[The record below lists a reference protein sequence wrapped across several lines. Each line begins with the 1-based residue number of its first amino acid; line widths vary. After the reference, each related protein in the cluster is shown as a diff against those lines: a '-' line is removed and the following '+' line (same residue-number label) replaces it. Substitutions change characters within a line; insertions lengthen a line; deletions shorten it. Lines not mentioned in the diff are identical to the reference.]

1 MRSSARRKLRPRVR
15 LPSNILVGYLYIDT
29 YCVSHELGG
38 EKESDALANAL
49 SENGRLRARLARLEA
64 LEDAASPAEG
74 TPPQ

>member
-1 MRSSARRKLRPRVR
+1 M
-15 LPSNILVGYLYIDT
+15 YIDT